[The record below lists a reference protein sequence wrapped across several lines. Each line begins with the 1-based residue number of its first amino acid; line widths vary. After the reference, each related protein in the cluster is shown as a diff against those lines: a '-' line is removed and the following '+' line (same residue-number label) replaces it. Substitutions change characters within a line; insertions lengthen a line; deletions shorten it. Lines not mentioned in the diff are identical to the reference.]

1 MAMQSNDRS
10 GQDKPRKKSIFDEV
24 ESHVSG
30 IIEGN
35 VSIHALFEAGVKSL
49 ADGAKMSV
57 DMVTEFTR
65 ALTGLKSVKI
75 VPKPPLTLEVD
86 IQCKESSEILL
97 NRQLFP
103 FVELQ
108 ALVLGKHM
116 NFETLMNA
124 TKKGLQLN
132 INEGMDLRFNLGPL
146 GVQTVPLQGNVL
158 LAYGESGELALITTH
173 VVPGTK
179 ETFTTTIPIKSI
191 IEAQFKNKK

>member
-1 MAMQSNDRS
+1 MPSAERPEEE
-10 GQDKPRKKSIFDEV
+10 KPQKKTIFDEV
-24 ESHVSG
+24 EKHVSG

-75 VPKPPLTLEVD
+75 VPRPPWTLEVD
-86 IQCKESSEILL
+86 IECKEPLEITL
-97 NRQLFP
+97 NRQVFP

-108 ALVLGKHM
+108 ALVLGRHM

-132 INEGMDLRFNLGPL
+132 INEGMDLRFNLGP
-146 GVQTVPLQGNVL
+146 
-158 LAYGESGELALITTH
+158 
-173 VVPGTK
+173 
-179 ETFTTTIPIKSI
+179 
-191 IEAQFKNKK
+191 